1 MLTSTTVRRYE
12 IPSLHRRSA
21 ATALFVVAMMSAAV
35 SPAATTDLDSGSS
48 VKTLKQLSL
57 EELMDIEVTSVSKRP
72 EKLSETASA
81 IQVITGDDIRRSG
94 VTRLPEALRLATNLE
109 VAQVDAR
116 QWAVSAR
123 GFNGTSA
130 NKLLVLID
138 GRTIYTP
145 VNSGVFWDAQDVL
158 LDDIDRIEVISGP
171 GATLWGANA
180 VNGVI
185 NITSKSA
192 KDTQGGLVTAA
203 AGDELTDFGAV
214 RHGGTL
220 APNVYY
226 RVYAKHTERDA
237 TRLANGNDASN
248 DQEATQGGFRV
259 DWEAS
264 DRQLTLQG
272 DLYRARIDQLNQAA
286 ISLSGGNVLGR
297 WSRTLAKDSDIK
309 LQVYFDRT
317 NRRQPVSF
325 VESVNTYDVDFQHRL
340 PLGERHGVVWGLG
353 YRLIEDHIGNDY
365 PALAFYPAQ
374 VTRQTF
380 SAFAQD
386 EIALV
391 KDKLSLTLGTK
402 IEHNARTGFEYQP
415 SGRLAWRLSKEQTI
429 WAAVSRAVHTPSR
442 VDGELYA
449 PRDPPFFQLVGND
462 QFESEVLLAY
472 ELGYRVQPRPWLFLS
487 LATYYHDYDKLRNSE
502 RLNPPALLPFILRNS
517 QEGSVVGA
525 EFTADARVTDRW
537 RLQAGYTQ
545 LHLELR
551 NKPSSASFGPPT
563 NADSN
568 HQFSLRSSLDLPG
581 HLEFD
586 ATYRFVARIKSQRTP
601 AYDELDLRLGWR
613 PTTQLE
619 LSVAG
624 QNLLRDRHTEFQGSS
639 TSPRQYIE
647 RSVYG
652 KVTWRY

>member
-1 MLTSTTVRRYE
+1 MPSSSE
-12 IPSLHRRSA
+12 NKIPAGFPAVTEWLLLAGLFAFAGPLGAQVAVPTERLG
-21 ATALFVVAMMSAAV
+21 AL
-35 SPAATTDLDSGSS
+35 
-48 VKTLKQLSL
+48 KKLSL

-81 IQVITGDDIRRSG
+81 IQVVTGDDIRRAG
-94 VTRLPEALRLATNLE
+94 ATRLTEALRLASNLE

-138 GRTIYTP
+138 GRSIYTP
-145 VNSGVFWDAQDVL
+145 VSSGVFWDAQDVL
-158 LDDIDRIEVISGP
+158 LEDVDRIEVISGP
-171 GATLWGANA
+171 GASLWGANA

-192 KDTQGGLVTAA
+192 KDTQGGLVTVGG
-203 AGDELTDFGAV
+203 GDELTGFGAV

-220 APNVYY
+220 APDVHY
-226 RVYAKHTERDA
+226 RVYAKYTERDA
-237 TRLANGNDASN
+237 TRLANGNDAAS
-248 DQEATQGGFRV
+248 DQAATQGGFRV
-259 DWEAS
+259 DWQTP

-272 DLYRARIDQLNQAA
+272 DLYRGRIDQLNLAA
-286 ISLSGGNVLGR
+286 ISLSGGNLLGR
-297 WSRTLAKDSDIK
+297 WSRTLTRDSDVK

-325 VESVNTYDVDFQHRL
+325 AQSVNTYDVDFQHRL
-340 PLGERHGVVWGLG
+340 PLGERHDVVWGLG

-365 PALAFYPAQ
+365 PVLAFYPAQ

-391 KDKLSLTLGTK
+391 QDRLHLTLGSK
-402 IEHNARTGFEYQP
+402 IEDNARTGFEYQP
-415 SGRLAWRLSKEQTI
+415 SGRLAWRLGNEQTV

-449 PRDPPFFQLVGND
+449 PRDPPFTLLVGNNR
-462 QFESEVLLAY
+462 FGSEVLLAY
-472 ELGYRVQPRPWLFLS
+472 ELGYRVQPRSWLFLS
-487 LATYYHDYDKLRNSE
+487 LATYYHDYDKLRSSD
-502 RLNPPALLPFILRNS
+502 RVDPSAPFPFILRNS

-525 EFTADARVTDRW
+525 EFTADARVTGRW

-545 LHLELR
+545 LHIELR
-551 NKPSSASFGPPT
+551 NKPGSTPAAAPT

-568 HQFSLRSSLDLPG
+568 HQFTLRSSLDLPG

-586 ATYRFVARIKSQRTP
+586 ATYRFVARITSQRTP
-601 AYDELDLRLGWR
+601 AYDELDLRLGWH
-613 PTTQLE
+613 PTTRLE
-619 LSVAG
+619 LSVTG
-624 QNLLRDRHTEFQGSS
+624 QNLLRDRHTEFQSS
-639 TSPRQYIE
+639 ATTPRQYVE
-647 RSVYG
+647 RSVHG
-652 KVTWRY
+652 KITWHY